1 MYFSE
6 GEKMEDRKYWLWL
19 ANLEHIFSPQI
30 TNLLE
35 KFEGVKEIYE
45 AQHDDYIGIERIG
58 TKEIK
63 ALCNKDMAKAD
74 NIEEYISKIGAYIL
88 CIDDEYYPESLR
100 QLYQPPYVLYV
111 YGEKLDW
118 NELFSISVVG
128 SRECSDYGIMHTRN
142 ICRAL
147 AKEGVCIVS
156 GMAKGIDSEAHRTAL
171 ETGAKTV
178 AFLGSGIDV
187 IYPPENKELM
197 AAIAKNGAVMSEFA
211 PGTGPYSRNFPIRN
225 RLIAAFSRGTLVVEA
240 EENSGA
246 LITAGYA
253 LENGKDIYALP
264 GDIGRKMSRG
274 CNSLIKAGSA
284 KLAENAEDILT
295 EYAYELKN
303 LPDIKKMISEPVYVP
318 SGEAKINEYKG
329 NAESVKNISIND
341 ARYDGLDD
349 ESKAIIEVLI
359 NADRHIDEICRM
371 TDMPVSDV
379 SSMLTLL
386 ELEGFVTALAG
397 KRFSLNI

>member
-1 MYFSE
+1 MTN
-6 GEKMEDRKYWLWL
+6 KQYWLWL

-35 KFEGVKEIYE
+35 KFENPQEIYE
-45 AQHDDYIGIERIG
+45 AGYDDYFGIENIG
-58 TKEIK
+58 KKEIRS
-63 ALCNKDMAKAD
+63 LCNKDMTKA
-74 NIEEYISKIGAYIL
+74 NSVAEYIEKMGAYIL
-88 CIDDEYYPESLR
+88 CIDDEFYPESLR

-118 NELFSISVVG
+118 NDIFSISVVG
-128 SRECSDYGIMHTRN
+128 ARECSDYGIEHTKR
-142 ICRAL
+142 ICTDL
-147 AKEGVCIVS
+147 AKEGVVIVS
-156 GMAKGIDSEAHRTAL
+156 GMAKGIDAAAHKSAL
-171 ETGAKTV
+171 EAGVKTV

-187 IYPPENKELM
+187 IYPIENKQLM
-197 AAIAKNGAVMSEFA
+197 QAIAKNGAVMSEFA
-211 PGTGPYSRNFPIRN
+211 PGTGPYAKNFPIRN

-240 EENSGA
+240 DEVSGA

-253 LENGKDIYALP
+253 LENGKDIFAVP
-264 GDIGRKMSRG
+264 GDVGRVKSVG
-274 CNSLIKAGSA
+274 CNNLIKSGSA
-284 KLAENAEDILT
+284 KLTQSAEDILI

-303 LPDIKKMISEPVYVP
+303 SPNIKNSISEPVYVQ

-329 NAESVKNISIND
+329 SEALSNIKKVSVND
-341 ARYDGLDD
+341 ARYDGLDE
-349 ESKAIIEVLI
+349 ESKAIIEVLTEG
-359 NADRHIDEICRM
+359 DRHIDEICRI
-371 TDMPVSDV
+371 TDMRSSDV